1 MRIGMVTVAIAV
13 VLIAGCTA
21 GGGAATNGPSS
32 TPVAPATPAP
42 TVSKAPVATP
52 STATTAPP
60 ATVEPATPAPSF
72 LYDPTADARADIAA
86 ALTAAKADGKR
97 VLLDFGADWCP
108 DCHVLAAYLEGAAG
122 RALVEPAFHVVRI
135 DVGFFD
141 HNLDVVRD
149 YLDMRGI
156 PEVVV
161 LDAKGAIVG
170 SSAVSGSLASASG
183 MTEKQV
189 LDEIRAW
196 AE

>member
-1 MRIGMVTVAIAV
+1 MRVRKVTVAIAV

-21 GGGAATNGPSS
+21 AGGAATNGPST
-32 TPVAPATPAP
+32 TPVPPATPAP

-52 STATTAPP
+52 SPATTAPP
-60 ATVEPATPAPSF
+60 ATTGPATPAPSF